1 MDAMLLGQDKTGKR
15 NAVVMEFKQWES
27 CEAHYAPGVVRVGG
41 EEKLHP
47 SAQALA
53 YRRYLADTHTA
64 FVDGKV
70 GLSSAAYLHNLR
82 HEEDSDFFADGYKA
96 IIRESPIFSAEKIDA
111 LSQFV
116 GDRIGRG
123 VEEEFVTA
131 VLHGEY
137 RPSKALLANVAS
149 AIDGHRP
156 WQLLDEQL
164 VVFHTIMADI
174 KRAHS
179 SGTKKTIII
188 TGGPG
193 TGKSVIAAQI
203 VGTAAGE
210 KYAVAHATGSKAF
223 TTNLRGIV
231 GEKADAV
238 FRYTHNFRDT
248 PRSSVDLIVVDE
260 AHRLRLK
267 TQFGPSVYSKRPQ
280 AEEVID
286 AAKVSVFLLD
296 QVQSVRLN
304 EVGSVWG
311 IKDYADSQGIPVEVY
326 ELDTQFRCAGSES
339 YVNWVEYVLGLGV
352 SNSTAWRRNGE
363 YEVRICASPPEMEA
377 AIRAR
382 AAEGRSARMVAGFC
396 WAWSDPRANGSL
408 VNDVQ
413 IGGWSMPWNRKP
425 PEMRKVGKG
434 AAPKPAVHPYTIWAT
449 QDEGLNEVGCIYSA
463 QGFEFDYVGVIVG
476 RDFFWDAQRGQW
488 RANLSA
494 NSDTSFKSGLTRNED
509 LATQQ
514 LAHVYRVEATRHHFE
529 AMMKA

>member
-1 MDAMLLGQDKTGKR
+1 MD
-15 NAVVMEFKQWES
+15 
-27 CEAHYAPGVVRVGG
+27 
-41 EEKLHP
+41 
-47 SAQALA
+47 
-53 YRRYLADTHTA
+53 
-64 FVDGKV
+64 
-70 GLSSAAYLHNLR
+70 
-82 HEEDSDFFADGYKA
+82 
-96 IIRESPIFSAEKIDA
+96 
-111 LSQFV
+111 
-116 GDRIGRG
+116 
-123 VEEEFVTA
+123 A
-131 VLHGEY
+131 VLHGDY

-156 WQLLDEQL
+156 WHLLDEQL

-179 SGTKKTIII
+179 NGTKKTIII

-203 VGTAAGE
+203 VGTAARE

-231 GEKADAV
+231 GEKAEAV

-267 TQFGPSVYSKRPQ
+267 TQFGPSIYSKRPQ

-286 AAKVSVFLLD
+286 AARVSVFLLD
-296 QVQSVRLN
+296 QAQSVRLN

-311 IKDYADSQGIPVEVY
+311 IKDYAESQGIPVEVY
-326 ELDTQFRCAGSES
+326 ELDTQFRCAGSQS
-339 YVNWVEYVLGLGV
+339 YVNWVEYALGLSA
-352 SNSTAWRRNGE
+352 SNSTAWLRNGE
-363 YEVRICASPPEMEA
+363 YEVRMCASPREMEA
-377 AIRAR
+377 AVRAR
-382 AAEGRSARMVAGFC
+382 AVEGSSARMVAGFC
-396 WAWSDPRANGSL
+396 WEWSDPRTDGTL
-408 VNDVQ
+408 VRDVKV
-413 IGGWSMPWNRKP
+413 GAWSMPWNRKP

-434 AAPKPAVHPYTIWAT
+434 TAPKPAVHPYTIWAT

-476 RDFFWDAQRGQW
+476 RDLYWDEAQGQW

-494 NSDTSFKSGLTRNED
+494 NSDTSFKSGLTRDEE

-514 LAHVYRVEATRHHFE
+514 LAHVYRVLATRGMKGTYFYFEDEATRRHFE
-529 AMMKA
+529 AMTET